1 MSLAYTV
8 VRFACSMTVEMQDKD
23 DVAIKNDSIWQ
34 FCCDMLEKGN
44 VLDSMYCSVMRVRK
58 VDMNR
63 YMI

>member
-1 MSLAYTV
+1 
-8 VRFACSMTVEMQDKD
+8 MTVEMQDKD